1 MLCIKHTKKYIVYDP
16 IDIILENAKNS
27 IVMESISVVA
37 WEWDVRE
44 GQRGGIVKGHSET
57 LQGRRVLVV

>member
-1 MLCIKHTKKYIVYDP
+1 MQKK
-16 IDIILENAKNS
+16 S

-57 LQGRRVLVV
+57 AGEESISSIVIVLRAVMISWVYKPNF